1 MFETPFTIV
10 GNIVNDPVHRRVGE
24 QAVVK
29 FRVASNSRRRTA
41 DGTWEQGDSL
51 FVSVSCWGRLVG
63 GVASLA
69 KGDPVIVVG
78 QLYTSEYDD
87 REGVRR
93 SSAEVRATAVGPN
106 LARSTVRLERL
117 KRTSDEQPTEDAP
130 NGADGTDEAGAVSAI
145 PDSDAEGD
153 DEGLPLTA

>member
-10 GNIVNDPVHRRVGE
+10 GNIVTDPVHRRVGE
-24 QAVVK
+24 HVVVN

-41 DGTWEQGDSL
+41 EGTWEHGESL
-51 FVSVSCWGRLVG
+51 FVSVSCWNRLVS
-63 GVASLA
+63 GVGHLV

-78 QLYTSEYDD
+78 QVHTSEYDD

-93 SSAEVRATAVGPN
+93 ASIEVRATAVGPD

-117 KRTSDEQPTEDAP
+117 KRASDEQSTGVEDAAEAATDDDDEDQ
-130 NGADGTDEAGAVSAI
+130 GA
-145 PDSDAEGD
+145 
-153 DEGLPLTA
+153 EGLPLTA

>member
-10 GNIVNDPVHRRVGE
+10 GNIVTDPVHRRVGE
-24 QAVVK
+24 HSVVK
-29 FRVASNSRRRTA
+29 FRVASNSRKRTA
-41 DGTWEQGDSL
+41 DGTWEHGDSL
-51 FVSVSCWGRLVG
+51 FVSVSCWNRLVS
-63 GVASLA
+63 GVGPLT

-93 SSAEVRATAVGPN
+93 ASIEVRATAVGPD

-117 KRTSDEQPTEDAP
+117 RRTTDEQAVDASDE
-130 NGADGTDEAGAVSAI
+130 GADSPDDDMVD
-145 PDSDAEGD
+145 PDSDDPAD
-153 DEGLPLTA
+153 GLPLTA

>member
-10 GNIVNDPVHRRVGE
+10 GNIVTDPVHRRVGE
-24 QAVVK
+24 HVVVN

-41 DGTWEQGDSL
+41 EGTWEHGESL
-51 FVSVSCWGRLVG
+51 FVSVSCWNRLVS
-63 GVASLA
+63 GVGHLV

-78 QLYTSEYDD
+78 QVHTSEYDD

-93 SSAEVRATAVGPN
+93 ASIEVRATAVGPD

-117 KRTSDEQPTEDAP
+117 RRASDEQTADVEEDAVET
-130 NGADGTDEAGAVSAI
+130 ATD
-145 PDSDAEGD
+145 D
-153 DEGLPLTA
+153 DDEDLTAEGLPLTA

>member
-10 GNIVNDPVHRRVGE
+10 GNIVTDPVHRRVGE
-24 QAVVK
+24 HSVVK
-29 FRVASNSRRRTA
+29 FRVASNSRKRTA
-41 DGTWEQGDSL
+41 DGTWEHGDSL
-51 FVSVSCWGRLVG
+51 FVSVSCWNRLVS
-63 GVASLA
+63 GVGPLA

-93 SSAEVRATAVGPN
+93 ASIEVRATAVGPD

-117 KRTSDEQPTEDAP
+117 RRSTDEQAVDASDEV
-130 NGADGTDEAGAVSAI
+130 ADSPDDDVAD
-145 PDSDAEGD
+145 PDSDEPVD
-153 DEGLPLTA
+153 GLPLTA

>member
-10 GNIVNDPVHRRVGE
+10 GNIVTDPVHRRVGE
-24 QAVVK
+24 HVVVN

-41 DGTWEQGDSL
+41 EGTWEHGESL
-51 FVSVSCWGRLVG
+51 FVSVSCWNRLVS
-63 GVASLA
+63 GVGHLV

-78 QLYTSEYDD
+78 QVHTSEYDD

-93 SSAEVRATAVGPN
+93 ASIEVRATAVGPD

-117 KRTSDEQPTEDAP
+117 RRSTDEQAVDASDEV
-130 NGADGTDEAGAVSAI
+130 ADSPDDDVAD
-145 PDSDAEGD
+145 PDSDEPVD
-153 DEGLPLTA
+153 GLPLTA